1 MVVPFKRTKTDTRSN
16 IPILPTANDIIE
28 KYKKHPDQINNGK
41 LLPVLSNQ
49 KMNAYLKEIAG
60 LCKINKNLTFHL
72 ALHTFT
78 TTITLSN
85 GVPIESVSKMLGH
98 KSLKTTQHYAKIL
111 DRKVSDDMAILKTKL
126 QKLSNF
132 NELNKDEK
140 KMI

>member
-1 MVVPFKRTKTDTRSN
+1 
-16 IPILPTANDIIE
+16 
-28 KYKKHPDQINNGK
+28 
-41 LLPVLSNQ
+41 
-49 KMNAYLKEIAG
+49 MNAYLKEIAG